1 MAPYQDDFSSDG
13 GDRYEEEEEAED
25 GRDDLDGEDINLDNL
40 DENNTKPP
48 ILTSPRSIEACRMLG
63 VEPEELV
70 KRPVE
75 YFFTRSIHSSPSA
88 LNTRDDPA
96 LAEKRAVRYEKH
108 RQIQLRNARAQRYE
122 LLDAGLNGVHGA
134 MSLRTRSFCRSPIGA
149 KLSVSKHDASS
160 RAAHC
165 EFTTIEREKKE
176 LERMQQRQVAE
187 MQQMLT
193 FELKMAEIHQ
203 ERDRKE
209 QQKKRQEEQIAR
221 ERTRRQR
228 EADEMK
234 RRRELEK
241 VEQHKIELEFARRE
255 AQEKQ
260 TEAIRKEQRDK
271 KEEERRR
278 RDALLSEK
286 ERQRKQ
292 EEARLQSE
300 LYQLAQ
306 AREFAKKEQEIA
318 RRDERRRQQ
327 LDYKKRL
334 KVLEVTEKQ
343 QRNKMRITSVLQ
355 DKEVL
360 KTMQLQEAERKQQ
373 LGEERRRQFEEERRQ
388 KEEDLRYQAQ
398 RKKETID
405 MVQQQLHFR
414 EQQRRERLVRQ
425 EREAE
430 CRLQMKELEK
440 QTEREHQKR
449 EEQRQEDER
458 RRAYER
464 MEQQLRQKQETY
476 LSKAEEKSMITR
488 TMLDQKRQSVRSRLQ
503 EAKLREEE
511 IQAALTRKQKQDS
524 YKADLLMSRIESDN
538 QRARMLKEQ
547 RQSLIRR
554 RQQIKQ
560 SASRQKQ
567 EILDSFYKMKVT
579 KKFELPKHLAASL
592 MARPQSASVLQ
603 TRSLTDDSFAD
614 NRKHNS
620 KRPASAIGRPRS
632 ASMWR
637 GGAGKSLQQRS
648 YSEAIDDENSDTRE
662 PRSDE
667 QTSNNGKL
675 EEVIL
680 QAEID
685 ALRRKHN
692 EELLQVLEEEHHA
705 EEQRE
710 YLLRQAR
717 DPSEKSRMES
727 IFAKERARASERI
740 MRITQKHE
748 QALASRIDQLQGG

>member
-1 MAPYQDDFSSDG
+1 MVPYQDDFDSDNGGGRQAVEDDEDSDG
-13 GDRYEEEEEAED
+13 LDD
-25 GRDDLDGEDINLDNL
+25 GGINLDNF
-40 DENNTKPP
+40 DENNTRPP

-63 VEPEELV
+63 VEPENLV

-75 YFFTRSIHSSPSA
+75 YFFTRSIHSSQTANSSISH
-88 LNTRDDPA
+88 RDDPA

-108 RQIQLRNARAQRYE
+108 RQIQLRNVRAQRYE
-122 LLDAGLNGVHGA
+122 LRDAGMNGVHGG
-134 MSLRTRSFCRSPIGA
+134 MSLCTRSFCRSPIGA
-149 KLSVSKHDASS
+149 KLSMSKHDASS
-160 RAAHC
+160 RAAQG
-165 EFTTIEREKKE
+165 ESTVIEREKKE
-176 LERMQQRQVAE
+176 LERMQQRQMAE
-187 MQQMLT
+187 MQQMLV

-203 ERDRKE
+203 GRDRKE
-209 QQKKRQEEQIAR
+209 QEKKRQEEQVAR

-228 EADEMK
+228 EADELK

-241 VEQHKIELEFARRE
+241 AEQHKLELELAHRE

-260 TEAIRKEQRDK
+260 AEAIRKEQRDK
-271 KEEERRR
+271 KDVERRR

-306 AREFAKKEQEIA
+306 AREAAKKEQEIA

-334 KVLEVTEKQ
+334 KALEITEKQ

-355 DKEVL
+355 DKEAL
-360 KTMQLQEAERKQQ
+360 KSLQLQEAERKQQ
-373 LGEERRRQFEEERRQ
+373 LSEERRRQFEEERRQ

-398 RKKETID
+398 RKKEAIN

-425 EREAE
+425 ERETE
-430 CRLQMKELEK
+430 RRLQMKELEK
-440 QTEREHQKR
+440 QTERENQKR
-449 EEQRQEDER
+449 EEQRQEEER

-476 LSKAEEKSMITR
+476 LNKAEEKSMITR
-488 TMLDQKRQSVRSRLQ
+488 IMLDQKRQSIRSRLQ

-524 YKADLLMSRIESDN
+524 YKADLLISRIESDN
-538 QRARMLKEQ
+538 QRTRMLKEQ
-547 RQSLIRR
+547 RQNLVRR

-592 MARPQSASVLQ
+592 MTRPQSASVLQ
-603 TRSLTDDSFAD
+603 TRSLTDNSFAD
-614 NRKHNS
+614 HRKS
-620 KRPASAIGRPRS
+620 KRPVSAIGRPGF
-632 ASMWR
+632 ASTWR
-637 GGAGKSLQQRS
+637 EGVGKSLHRRS
-648 YSEAIDDENSDTRE
+648 YSEAVDDESPDTDE

-667 QTSNNGKL
+667 QRSNNGKL
-675 EEVIL
+675 EEAIL
-680 QAEID
+680 RAEID

-710 YLLRQAR
+710 HLLRQAR

-727 IFAKERARASERI
+727 IFGKERAQASERI
-740 MRITQKHE
+740 MRITQRHE
-748 QALASRIDQLQGG
+748 QALAS